1 MRTKDF
7 SYKIK
12 IISNN
17 TVTRPSM
24 DLILFA
30 FTTVLIVVIVGSY
43 FVLNF
48 LRISNLD
55 FRLLSIAAF
64 SVILGRAL
72 DNFSTFKAGKQMD
85 ADFYE
90 YGLDRY
96 YHERNYFMSLRPTG
110 REIVKHVVAEFFVYL
125 IILFIYPPIL
135 IAVGTA
141 SILAWYSNNY
151 AIKEM
156 IFAKSLGKKI
166 KRMIEEGKNSV
177 EITKYLDRILEKL
190 IYKKYKRPKKFF
202 KT

>member
-17 TVTRPSM
+17 TINRPSM

-43 FVLNF
+43 FILNF

-96 YHERNYFMSLRPTG
+96 YYERNRFMSLRPTG
-110 REIVKHVVAEFFVYL
+110 REIMKHVVAEFFVYL

-141 SILAWYSNNY
+141 SILAWYNNCVV
-151 AIKEM
+151 KEM

-166 KRMIEEGKNSV
+166 KKMIEEGKNSV
-177 EITKYLDRILEKL
+177 EITKYLDKILENL

-202 KT
+202 KA